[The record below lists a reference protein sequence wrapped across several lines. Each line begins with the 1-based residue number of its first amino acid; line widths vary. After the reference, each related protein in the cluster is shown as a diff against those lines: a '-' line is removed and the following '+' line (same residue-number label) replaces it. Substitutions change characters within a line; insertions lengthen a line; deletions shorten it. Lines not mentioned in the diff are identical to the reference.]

1 MKLNLSIECDSIAEL
16 QQILGK
22 MNGDVQPTT
31 TGTVDLKSA
40 KAAEMNEI
48 NKEQPVAEEASEQPQ
63 PRRSRRTK
71 AERQQALK
79 EVVAEEPVNVPNEDE
94 VDPADESEDTHVY
107 SYTEFSISF
116 PKIISSLIEQG
127 ELTHQ
132 NLDDYCKMYEVKNIL
147 GLVKQ
152 PQKLQAF
159 YKQLSSDKVIK
170 ERGDY

>member
-40 KAAEMNEI
+40 KAAQEELT
-48 NKEQPVAEEASEQPQ
+48 QLREEASEQPQ